1 MPLPSS
7 GLIRMSQ
14 INTELGRSSTAN
26 ISLDTAENGGYGA
39 INQCSPLR
47 PSGGNPASMSE
58 WYGYNHT
65 INCCGGNPCY
75 FHTGWAFAG
84 DCATACAGPFTF
96 TFYSCCATIS
106 TACAI
111 NSQSNCSGYSPP
123 ISGYLSNGSVCYTV
137 NGNQL
142 DSVANCAGG
151 TTTTTT
157 APTTTTTTSSGVICH
172 DHQATATGFMTWTD
186 CFGTPQSQF
195 LIVGD
200 IFCAQVGTVSGSY
213 IDTGVNC

>member
-1 MPLPSS
+1 MALPSS
-7 GLIRMSQ
+7 GQISMSQ
-14 INTELGRSSTAN
+14 INTELGRSATAL
-26 ISLDTAENGGYGA
+26 ISLNTAESGGYGA
-39 INQCSPLR
+39 INQCSPSR
-47 PSGGNPASMSE
+47 PDGFTPDTMDE
-58 WYGYNHT
+58 WHGYNHT

-84 DCATACAGPFTF
+84 DCTTACAGPFTF

-111 NSQSNCSGYSPP
+111 NSQSNCSGYTPA
-123 ISGYLSNGSVCYTV
+123 ISGYLSNGTVCYTV

-142 DSVANCAGG
+142 DSVVNCAGG

-157 APTTTTTTSSGVICH
+157 SSGVVCH
-172 DHQATATGFMTWTD
+172 DHQATASGFMLYDD
-186 CFGTPQSQF
+186 CAGITQNLYLF
-195 LIVGD
+195 VGD
-200 IFCAQVGTVSGSY
+200 IFCARVGTVYGSY

>member
-1 MPLPSS
+1 MALPSS
-7 GLIRMSQ
+7 GQISMSQ
-14 INTELGRSSTAN
+14 INTELGRSATAL
-26 ISLDTAENGGYGA
+26 ISLNTAESGGYGA
-39 INQCSPLR
+39 INQCSPSR
-47 PSGGNPASMSE
+47 PNGFTPDTMDE
-58 WYGYNHT
+58 WHGYNHT

-123 ISGYLSNGSVCYTV
+123 ISGYLSNGTVCYTV

-142 DSVANCAGG
+142 DSVVNCAGG

-157 APTTTTTTSSGVICH
+157 SSGVVCH
-172 DHQATATGFMTWTD
+172 DHQATASGFMLYDD
-186 CFGTPQSQF
+186 CAGTAQSTYF
-195 LIVGD
+195 FVGD
-200 IFCAQVGTVSGSY
+200 IFCARVGTVFGSY

>member
-7 GLIRMSQ
+7 GQISMSQ
-14 INTELGRSSTAN
+14 INTELGRSATAL
-26 ISLDTAENGGYGA
+26 ISLNTAESGGYGA
-39 INQCSPLR
+39 INQCSPSR
-47 PSGGNPASMSE
+47 PNGFTPDTMDE
-58 WYGYNHT
+58 WHGYNHT
-65 INCCGGNPCY
+65 INCCPGGATCY

-84 DCATACAGPFTF
+84 DCTTACAGPFTF

-111 NSQSNCSGYSPP
+111 NSQSNCSGYTPA
-123 ISGYLSNGSVCYTV
+123 ISGYLSNGTVCYTV

-142 DSVANCAGG
+142 DSVVNCAGG

-157 APTTTTTTSSGVICH
+157 SSGVVCH
-172 DHQATATGFMTWTD
+172 DHQATASGFMLYDD
-186 CFGTPQSQF
+186 CAGIPQSLYLF
-195 LIVGD
+195 VGD
-200 IFCAQVGTVSGSY
+200 IFCARVGTVFGSY

>member
-7 GLIRMSQ
+7 GQISMSQ
-14 INTELGRSSTAN
+14 INTELGRSATAL
-26 ISLDTAENGGYGA
+26 ISLNTAESGGYGA
-39 INQCSPLR
+39 INQCSPSR
-47 PSGGNPASMSE
+47 PDGFTPDTMDE
-58 WYGYNHT
+58 WHGYNHT

-75 FHTGWAFAG
+75 FHTGWSFAG

-106 TACAI
+106 TACSI
-111 NSQSNCSGYSPP
+111 NSQSNCSGYTPA
-123 ISGYLSNGSVCYTV
+123 ISGYLSNGTVCYTV

-142 DSVANCAGG
+142 ESVVNCAGG

-157 APTTTTTTSSGVICH
+157 SSGVVCH
-172 DHQATATGFMTWTD
+172 DHQATASGFMLYDD
-186 CFGTPQSQF
+186 CAGISQSTYF
-195 LIVGD
+195 FVGD
-200 IFCAQVGTVSGSY
+200 IFCARVGTVYGSY

>member
-1 MPLPSS
+1 MALPSS
-7 GLIRMSQ
+7 GTLGMNQIRV
-14 INTELGRSSTAN
+14 ELGIPSQAPF
-26 ISLDTAENGGYGA
+26 SLDTAENGGYVA
-39 INQCSPLR
+39 INQCSNSQ
-47 PSGGNPASMSE
+47 PSPSNPAKISE

-65 INCCGGNPCY
+65 AALY
-75 FHTGWAFAG
+75 THTGLKLGG
-84 DCATACAGPFTF
+84 DCTDACSGPFTG
-96 TFYSCCATIS
+96 TFYTCCPTFGVGCTLRQNTFPYNPI
-106 TACAI
+106 
-111 NSQSNCSGYSPP
+111 SPP
-123 ISGYLSNGSVCYTV
+123 ISGYISNGSSCWTV
-137 NGNQL
+137 NGNIVE
-142 DSVANCAGG
+142 SVVACSG

-157 APTTTTTTSSGVICH
+157 APTTTTTTSSGVVCH

>member
-1 MPLPSS
+1 MALPSS
-7 GLIRMSQ
+7 GQISMSQ
-14 INTELGRSSTAN
+14 INTELGRSATAL
-26 ISLDTAENGGYGA
+26 ISLNTAESGGYGA
-39 INQCSPLR
+39 INQCSPSR
-47 PSGGNPASMSE
+47 PDGFTPDTMDE
-58 WYGYNHT
+58 WHGYNHT

-84 DCATACAGPFTF
+84 DCTTACAGPFTF

-111 NSQSNCSGYSPP
+111 NSQSNCSGYTPA
-123 ISGYLSNGSVCYTV
+123 ISGYLSNGTVCYTV

-142 DSVANCAGG
+142 DSVVNCAGG

-157 APTTTTTTSSGVICH
+157 SSGVVCH
-172 DHQATATGFMTWTD
+172 DHQATASGFMLYDD
-186 CFGTPQSQF
+186 CAGTSQSTYF
-195 LIVGD
+195 LVGD
-200 IFCAQVGTVSGSY
+200 IFCARVGTVYGSY

>member
-7 GLIRMSQ
+7 GQISMSQ
-14 INTELGRSSTAN
+14 INTELGRSATAL
-26 ISLDTAENGGYGA
+26 ISLNTAESGGYGA
-39 INQCSPLR
+39 INQCSPSR
-47 PSGGNPASMSE
+47 PDGFTPDTMDE
-58 WYGYNHT
+58 WHGYNHT

-84 DCATACAGPFTF
+84 DCTTACAGPFTF

-111 NSQSNCSGYSPP
+111 NSQSNCSGYTPA
-123 ISGYLSNGSVCYTV
+123 ISGYLSNGTVCYTV

-142 DSVANCAGG
+142 DSVVNCAGG

-157 APTTTTTTSSGVICH
+157 SSGVVCH
-172 DHQATATGFMTWTD
+172 DHQATASGFMLYDD
-186 CFGTPQSQF
+186 CAGTSQSTYF
-195 LIVGD
+195 FVGD
-200 IFCAQVGTVSGSY
+200 IFCARVGTVFGSY

>member
-1 MPLPSS
+1 MALPSS
-7 GLIRMSQ
+7 GQISMSQ
-14 INTELGRSSTAN
+14 INTELGRSATAL
-26 ISLDTAENGGYGA
+26 ISLNTAESGGYGA
-39 INQCSPLR
+39 INQCSPSR
-47 PSGGNPASMSE
+47 PNGFTPDTMDE
-58 WYGYNHT
+58 WHGYNHT

-84 DCATACAGPFTF
+84 DCTTACAGPFTF

-111 NSQSNCSGYSPP
+111 NSQSNCSGYTPA
-123 ISGYLSNGSVCYTV
+123 ISGYLSNGTVCYTV

-142 DSVANCAGG
+142 DSVVNCAGG

-157 APTTTTTTSSGVICH
+157 SSGVVCH
-172 DHQATATGFMTWTD
+172 DHQATASGFMLYDD
-186 CFGTPQSQF
+186 CAGTSQSTYF
-195 LIVGD
+195 LVGD
-200 IFCAQVGTVSGSY
+200 IFCARVGTVYGSY